1 MRLPA
6 LFPAFF
12 CTGFRPSTGR
22 VGFLILS
29 LGLGAS
35 ALAETPL
42 LYQQIAAKHRLS
54 ADALYGLAL
63 QCSGRSSRYAQAP
76 LPWPWTVRLCVGDRC
91 ETVYPENREAMAA
104 VLEAGR
110 AAGVT
115 LYVGPVGWRW
125 DADSVVPLWAATSPR
140 VTLNEAARQWA
151 QAITD
156 SSRTPPLPDS
166 ATRDRRAPWSPLIER
181 VAREEGLNP
190 ALIHAMVQTESSHQ
204 PNAVSPKGAVGLMQL
219 MPETADRF
227 GLSRNARHQPEPNL
241 RAGMRYLKWLLNYF
255 DQDLALALAAYN
267 AGEGAVDRHGRRIP
281 PYPETQAYVRQV
293 AHRWARFSISPGV
306 PRS

>member
-6 LFPAFF
+6 LFSS
-12 CTGFRPSTGR
+12 GFRPSAGR
-22 VGFLILS
+22 VGFLMLS

-35 ALAETPL
+35 ALAETPF
-42 LYQQIAAKHRLS
+42 LYQQIAAKYQLS

-63 QCSGRSSRYAQAP
+63 QCSGRPSRYAQAP

-104 VLEAGR
+104 VLETGR

-151 QAITD
+151 QAITG
-156 SSRTPPLPDS
+156 SSRTPPLPES
-166 ATRDRRAPWSPLIER
+166 AVARDRMAQWSPLIER

-204 PNAVSPKGAVGLMQL
+204 PDAVSPKGAVGLMQL
-219 MPETADRF
+219 MPETAERF
-227 GLSRNARHQPEPNL
+227 GLPRDARHQPEPNL

-267 AGEGAVDRHGRRIP
+267 AGEGAVDRYGRRIP
-281 PYPETQAYVRQV
+281 PYPETENYVRQIT
-293 AHRWARFSISPGV
+293 HRLARLSLSPGV